1 MSLSQKDAVNLYLV
15 NTGAPH
21 CIPWSLL
28 RSQTSAKKTNS
39 ERIKELEEKNSG
51 RIMEL
56 EEKNSDLRSLL
67 SEKTK
72 SFNDQLEKWN
82 KREKELESTIE
93 TKKAIYYDQQIRE
106 QLEFQNIERKLKNQ
120 LLEKQ
125 KEINDLAV
133 HLIVLTNEVDNYL
146 QNDIDEKRL
155 KNTKVF
161 MSNRLSKIDL
171 SKEYNVLR
179 AIEVIRDALQASREQ
194 QRKEE
199 GKT

>member
-15 NTGAPH
+15 NTGTRH

-28 RSQTSAKKTNS
+28 RSQTSEKNTNS
-39 ERIKELEEKNSG
+39 GRIMELEEKNSG

-72 SFNDQLEKWN
+72 SFNDQLVKWN